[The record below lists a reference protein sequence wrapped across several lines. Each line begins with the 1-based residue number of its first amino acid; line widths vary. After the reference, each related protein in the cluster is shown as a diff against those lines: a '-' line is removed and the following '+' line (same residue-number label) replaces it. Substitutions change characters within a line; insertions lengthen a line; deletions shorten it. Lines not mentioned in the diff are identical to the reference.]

1 MFSFS
6 GNSAIIIFAC
16 ELNYIFLSTE
26 RAAVSIVGIS
36 LRQKAISRRYE
47 INIISIS
54 QFPVIT
60 IPYARNCRLDM
71 TAAFWKL
78 KLGWKYVF
86 YYWQFLALSHKIKNF
101 PIKLY
106 IIAILVWLQ
115 DWKTDNS

>member
-1 MFSFS
+1 MQVLVHQNLQFNNLTLPERTEQVRIATLEFFRKKSIERFSFS

-26 RAAVSIVGIS
+26 HAAVSIVGIS

-60 IPYARNCRLDM
+60 IPYARNCRLNM
-71 TAAFWKL
+71 TAAF
-78 KLGWKYVF
+78 
-86 YYWQFLALSHKIKNF
+86 
-101 PIKLY
+101 
-106 IIAILVWLQ
+106 
-115 DWKTDNS
+115 